1 MTPFERWQENK
12 CRRYYENVDDA
23 RLAYRMARRYGE
35 PEEELKIYFEEMQ
48 AAEREL
54 DKALRHYNEAYYDAL
69 FD

>member
-23 RLAYRMARRYGE
+23 RLAYRLARRYGE
-35 PEEELKIYFEEMQ
+35 PEEELKIYFEAMKE
-48 AAEREL
+48 AERDLE
-54 DKALRHYNEAYYDAL
+54 KALKRFDEEYYDAL